1 MLNQEQ
7 IQANKEKFISL
18 VKTAGELNEKKKEG
32 LERLLQWLDTTDFYT
47 SPASTV
53 YHQNYDGGLCEHVL
67 SVYDHLEKLVKDY
80 GYEDKISDYSRIITA
95 LFHDFCK
102 IGRYEKTYKT
112 VPRKDEKGVEIK
124 DANGKLIWEKQEVI
138 SYKQDPG
145 VILGHSAKSVYLIQ
159 FFISLTG
166 EEAEAIYSHMGPFDL
181 SEYFTRKDLS
191 AIYSRNKLAYLLHIS
206 DMNDLYL

>member
-1 MLNQEQ
+1 MNS
-7 IQANKEKFISL
+7 I
-18 VKTAGELNEKKKEG
+18 ELKQVLSEKKYPEG
-32 LERLLQWLDTTDFYT
+32 FINDVILFYPLMVKCYGEEKVDKFLREWEYIFINKLGSSGNTYRDKKQISINLFYAEELWNERL
-47 SPASTV
+47 
-53 YHQNYDGGLCEHVL
+53 
-67 SVYDHLEKLVKDY
+67 
-80 GYEDKISDYSRIITA
+80 ITA

-166 EEAEAIYSHMGPFDL
+166 DEAEAIYSHMGPFDL